1 VRSRPLDDWF
11 VPGLATAY
19 ATVILA
25 AMCLAATQTL
35 SLSLVSVDVPEHWV
49 EGTETCSEES

>member
-1 VRSRPLDDWF
+1 VGSRPLDDWF

-25 AMCLAATQTL
+25 AMCLAATQTP
-35 SLSLVSVDVPEHWV
+35 SLSVVTVSVPEHGV

>member
-1 VRSRPLDDWF
+1 MGSRSLDDWF
-11 VPGLATAY
+11 VAGLAY

-25 AMCLAATQTL
+25 AMCLAATETP
-35 SLSLVSVDVPEHWV
+35 SLSLVTVSVPEHGV